1 MSKTKVMT
9 SQDLNKQKE
18 TKLSQEEYISH
29 LERINEL
36 AEILEQKAD
45 ENDILTEQYSLLIK
59 EFKDLK
65 ALVKKYKQQSEY
77 NVSKEKAQD
86 EYNKELEKNKVE
98 GEEIARNRKPN
109 KYSKLTKEQSAKN
122 SIRKTYCIIKKFRIN
137 KRCLIISQ
145 KKNLIFPFM

>member
-1 MSKTKVMT
+1 MSKNKVMT
-9 SQDLNKQKE
+9 LQDLNKQKE

-109 KYSKLTKEQSAKN
+109 KYSKLTKEQSAKIALEKHIALLK
-122 SIRKTYCIIKKFRIN
+122 S
-137 KRCLIISQ
+137 LE
-145 KKNLIFPFM
+145 